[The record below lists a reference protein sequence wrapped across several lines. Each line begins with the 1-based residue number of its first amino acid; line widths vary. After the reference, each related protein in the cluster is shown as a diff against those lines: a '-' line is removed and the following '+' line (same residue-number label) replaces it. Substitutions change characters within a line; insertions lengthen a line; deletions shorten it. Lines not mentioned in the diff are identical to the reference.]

1 MKIGITCY
9 PVPGGSGVL
18 ATELGGQLA
27 LRGHEVHFISHAL
40 PYRLGEFTPNIFY
53 HEVEVSTYP
62 LFEYPP
68 YTLSLASRMS
78 EVARQAKLDVLHV
91 HYAIPFAVAGRLAQ
105 EMLGAAAPKLVT
117 TLHGTDITLVGMD
130 KSFFEIT
137 KYSINISDRVTAVSQ
152 YLAAKTKAEFGIQR
166 DIDVVY
172 NFVDTTRFQPHLD
185 RSCRSKYASS
195 GESVIMHL
203 SNFRP
208 VKNITGVV
216 HIFHRLTQQRP
227 AVLLLVGDGPE
238 SGAALALAAQLGIAD
253 KVHFLGNQQRVENLF
268 ACADAFL
275 LPSYYES
282 FGLAALEAMACGV
295 PVVAADVGGV
305 SEVITDGRTGFL
317 IDPDDYD
324 DGANRLYN
332 ILADKT
338 VANSLKEAALSEVR
352 ENFTS
357 EKITPQYE
365 KIYTA

>member
-1 MKIGITCY
+1 
-9 PVPGGSGVL
+9 
-18 ATELGGQLA
+18 
-27 LRGHEVHFISHAL
+27 
-40 PYRLGEFTPNIFY
+40 
-53 HEVEVSTYP
+53 
-62 LFEYPP
+62 
-68 YTLSLASRMS
+68 
-78 EVARQAKLDVLHV
+78 
-91 HYAIPFAVAGRLAQ
+91 
-105 EMLGAAAPKLVT
+105 
-117 TLHGTDITLVGMD
+117 
-130 KSFFEIT
+130 
-137 KYSINISDRVTAVSQ
+137 
-152 YLAAKTKAEFGIQR
+152 
-166 DIDVVY
+166 
-172 NFVDTTRFQPHLD
+172 
-185 RSCRSKYASS
+185 
-195 GESVIMHL
+195 MHL

>member
-18 ATELGGQLA
+18 ATELGAQLA
-27 LRGHEVHFISHAL
+27 QRGHEVHFISHAL
-40 PYRLGEFTPNIFY
+40 PYRLDKFAPNVFY

-91 HYAIPFAVAGRLAQ
+91 HYAIPFAVAGHLAQ
-105 EMLGAAAPKLVT
+105 EMLGEAAPKLVT

-137 KYSINISDRVTAVSQ
+137 KYSINISDRVTAVSR
-152 YLAAKTKAEFGIQR
+152 YLAAKTRVEFGIKR

-172 NFVDTTRFQPHLD
+172 NFVDTSRFKPHGD
-185 RSCRSKYASS
+185 HSCKSKYAPA
-195 GESVIMHL
+195 GESVVMHL

-208 VKNITGVV
+208 VKNVTGVI
-216 HIFHRLTQQRP
+216 HIFHQLTQKQP

-238 SGAALALAAQLGIAD
+238 SGAALALAARLGIAD
-253 KVHFLGNQQRVENLF
+253 KVHFLGNQLRVENLF

-295 PVVAADVGGV
+295 PVVAANVGGV
-305 SEVITDGRTGFL
+305 GEVITDGETGYL

-324 DGANRLYN
+324 GGADRLST
-332 ILADKT
+332 ILSDNKLSA
-338 VANSLKEAALSEVR
+338 SLEEAALSSVN
-352 ENFTS
+352 ENFTA
-357 EKITPQYE
+357 EKIIPQYE
-365 KIYTA
+365 KIYSG

>member
-1 MKIGITCY
+1 MNIGITCY

-18 ATELGGQLA
+18 ATELGAQLA
-27 LRGHEVHFISHAL
+27 RRGHEVHFISHAL
-40 PYRLGEFTPNIFY
+40 PYRLDEFAPNVFY

-78 EVARQAKLDVLHV
+78 EVSRQAKLDVLHV
-91 HYAIPFAVAGRLAQ
+91 HYAIPFAIAGHIAQ
-105 EMLGAAAPKLVT
+105 EMLGEAAPKLVT

-137 KYSINISDRVTAVSQ
+137 KYSIKISDRVTAVSR
-152 YLAAKTKAEFGIQR
+152 YLAAKTKAEFGVER

-172 NFVDTTRFQPHLD
+172 NFVDTSRFTPQGDH
-185 RSCRSKYASS
+185 SCKSKYAPG
-195 GESVIMHL
+195 GEKVIMHL

-208 VKNITGVV
+208 VKNITGVI
-216 HIFHRLTQQRP
+216 HIFHRLTQKQP

-238 SGAALALAAQLGIAD
+238 SGAALALAGRLGIGD

-295 PVVAADVGGV
+295 PVVAANVGGV
-305 SEVITDGRTGFL
+305 SEVITDGETGYL

-324 DGANRLYN
+324 AGAEKLDLMLSDNE
-332 ILADKT
+332 LAAK
-338 VANSLKEAALSEVR
+338 LKEAALKTVR
-352 ENFTS
+352 DNFTA
-357 EKITPQYE
+357 EKIVPQYE
-365 KIYTA
+365 KIYGA